1 MKENLI
7 KAVTVIQKRKAFRK
21 YIMLMK
27 KTYNVLREY
36 VLMSS
41 QEGPYFED
49 FKVGQKF
56 KSKIGRTVTET
67 DNIWFTLLTNN
78 SNQIH
83 FNKDYTERVFSGDP
97 FKGRLVVNGF
107 LTLAIVAGLLV
118 EETSQNG
125 FMLGI
130 ENVKFLHPVFPGD
143 TIYAEAEVIETRE
156 SKSRPGFG
164 IVRIRTY
171 GYNQN
176 GEKVIEFDRVFMVRK
191 RGAMWTG
198 EKAEKKT

>member
-1 MKENLI
+1 
-7 KAVTVIQKRKAFRK
+7 
-21 YIMLMK
+21 
-27 KTYNVLREY
+27 
-36 VLMSS
+36 MSES
-41 QEGPYFED
+41 EAPYFED

-56 KSKIGRTVTET
+56 KSKVGRTITET

-83 FNKDYTERVFSGDP
+83 FNKDYVEKVFPGEP
-97 FKGRLVVNGF
+97 FNGRLVVNGF

-118 EETSQNG
+118 EQTSQNG

-143 TIYAEAEVIETRE
+143 TIYAEAEVVEVRE
-156 SKSRPGFG
+156 SKSRPDFG
-164 IVRIRTY
+164 IVKIRTY
-171 GYNQN
+171 GYNQK

-191 RGAMWTG
+191 RGAIWKG
-198 EKAEKKT
+198 